1 MVRINIQKKI
11 DFEKKL
17 FPLFEQA
24 KSLIV
29 TENKGLT
36 VDQVNALRQ
45 SFRQAGVTFK
55 VIKNTMS
62 RRITSGLKIDG
73 IGDYFIGPTAIAFHP
88 KDEAAPIKVIVEF
101 QKKNKDAKIEVKAGW
116 VGNNVLNPKQLSE
129 LAKLPSKEVLL
140 SQLCSVLQAPMSNV
154 AAVITAILSQV
165 PATIQAVA
173 DQKKNEEA
181 KTKP

>member
-17 FPLFEQA
+17 VPLFEQA
-24 KSLIV
+24 KSMVV

-36 VDQVNALRQ
+36 VDQVNALRH

-62 RRITSGLKIDG
+62 RRIANSLKIEG
-73 IGDYFIGPTAIAFHP
+73 ITDYFVGPTAIAFHP
-88 KDEAAPIKVIVEF
+88 QDEAAPIKVIVEF

-116 VGNNVLNPKQLSE
+116 IGKNIFNPGQLAA
-129 LAKLPSKEVLL
+129 LAKLPSKEILL
-140 SQLCSVLQAPMSNV
+140 SQLCSVLQAPMANV
-154 AAVITAILSQV
+154 AAVLNAILSQV

-173 DQKKNEEA
+173 EQKKNEET
-181 KTKP
+181 KTNP